1 MDIPFPERLMSS
13 EKPKIPFIMSKDE
26 ITWLEPSN
34 LDELLKAK
42 SLFPQA
48 KIIGGNSEVSIE
60 LKFKAAKYRTFIN
73 VHSVHEFN
81 NITTIYN
88 QITSSAFLEIGCNI
102 TLSNLIIGL
111 KNLKANCEQHH
122 LSLLDAFLSNLIFFA
137 SRQIRNFA
145 TLGGNIV
152 TGSPI
157 SDLNPILVANNAI
170 LTVLSESN
178 GIRTI
183 PIREFYLGYRKIDL
197 KPDEVLLKLRIEMPE
212 NELEIV
218 RAYKQSKRK
227 EDDIAIVNG
236 CFRVKLERVEE
247 NQFII
252 RKLDLS
258 FGGLAPTTI
267 FLPKINSKFTNHKWA
282 EEKTLKSIH
291 DELLNEISLTY
302 SVPGGM
308 PVYRRTLAVSFFTKF
323 WYQVIKEA
331 GIKITND
338 SYLNHVDD
346 IKRCVSSGNQEV
358 GKLAENDYCIGTT
371 NSHMSGLNQTTGV
384 AKYLD
389 DIPKQ
394 HGELYTGFVLSTQA
408 HAYIK
413 SIDASEALALEGV
426 IDFITYKDVP
436 YNNFG
441 VGKDEEVFASKEVLF
456 YGQLIGFIL
465 AETRHLAKYAAS
477 LVRIEYEPLKPIL
490 TIKDAIE
497 NNSFYSLKRE
507 VKKGEFDADTF
518 SVQGTADILVE
529 GELDIGGQEH
539 FYLETHGCLAI
550 PKNEDNEMTVYSST
564 QNVNDIQKEASNVLK
579 IPANRIVS
587 KIKRIGGGFGGKEN
601 RSTHIALAVMVAAK
615 KSSRPVRCILDRD
628 IDMLITGA
636 RHPFYGKYK
645 LRITKDGYF
654 KAYEVDLINNGGH
667 SLDLSFAALNGA
679 IYRGMDNAY
688 MFPKIKISGKVAKT
702 NVASNT
708 A

>member
-34 LDELLKAK
+34 LDELIKAK
-42 SLFPQA
+42 SLFPKA

-60 LKFKAAKYRTFIN
+60 LKFKAADYNVFIN
-73 VHSVHEFN
+73 ILNVEELMDISIVKAMGD
-81 NITTIYN
+81 
-88 QITSSAFLEIGCNI
+88 SFLEIGCSI
-102 TLSNLIIGL
+102 TLSNLIIGV

-122 LSLLDAFLSNLIFFA
+122 ISLLDAFLSNLRYFA

-170 LTVLSESN
+170 LTVLSESS

-236 CFRVKLERVEE
+236 CFRVKLERAEE

-267 FLPKINSKFTNHKWA
+267 YLPKINTKFINHKWA
-282 EEKTLKSIH
+282 EEETLKSIH

-308 PVYRRTLAVSFFTKF
+308 PVYRRTLAVSFLTKF
-323 WYQVIKEA
+323 WYQVIKE
-331 GIKITND
+331 IK
-338 SYLNHVDD
+338 LNCNAVYNVDD
-346 IKRCVSSGNQEV
+346 IERNVSSGCQDV
-358 GKLAENDYCIGTT
+358 GVMSEKEYCIGT
-371 NSHMSGLNQTTGV
+371 NSSHVSSLGQTTGV

-413 SIDASEALALEGV
+413 RIDASKALALEGV
-426 IDFITYKDVP
+426 LDFVSHRDLPEGK
-436 YNNFG
+436 NMCG
-441 VGKDEEVFASKEVLF
+441 LGKDEEIFASKEVFF
-456 YGQLIGFIL
+456 YGQTIGLIV
-465 AETRHLAKYAAS
+465 AESRNLAKYAAS
-477 LVRIEYEPLKPIL
+477 LVHIEYEPLPAIF
-490 TIKDAIE
+490 TIREAIE
-497 NNSFYSLKRE
+497 KNSFYNVKRE
-507 VKKGEFDADTF
+507 IIKGDFNESIFCTDNSD
-518 SVQGTADILVE
+518 DIILE
-529 GELDIGGQEH
+529 GEMEVGGQEH
-539 FYLETHGCLAI
+539 FYLETHGCLII
-550 PKNEDNEMTVYSST
+550 PKLDDNEYEIYAST
-564 QNVNDIQKEASNVLK
+564 QNVNEIQSEVAHTLSIPVNRVVCKLK
-579 IPANRIVS
+579 RL
-587 KIKRIGGGFGGKEN
+587 GGGFGGKET
-601 RSTHIALAVMVAAK
+601 RSTFIALANAVAAK
-615 KSSRPVRCILDRD
+615 KCRRPIRCTVDRD
-628 IDMLITGA
+628 VDMLITGT

-645 LRITKDGYF
+645 MRVGRDGLF
-654 KAYEVDLINNGGH
+654 KAYELEYINNGGF
-667 SLDLSFAALNGA
+667 SLDLSFAVIEGA
-679 IYRGMDNAY
+679 IFRGADNVY
-688 MFPKIKISGKVAKT
+688 NIPNMRITGRVAKT
-702 NVASNT
+702 NIASNT